1 MNRSSSG
8 AASSSAGSQR
18 RSVSGLRRNAFGDEY
33 FRKAMIEAEALG
45 ETMRDIVDLD
55 RYPINRPDEPA
66 AHALVADCRAALARD
81 GMFTLNGF
89 MTPAAVDAA
98 ISPLGAKFETESF
111 FHKRSHNIYFRDEV
125 EGLSPDH
132 PALALRETA
141 NRTLCADQLGD
152 NPLIRLYEAP
162 EFAAF
167 LAVVMD
173 KPSLFA
179 MADPLARVNVMT
191 YRSGEA
197 LNWHFDRSEFTT
209 TLLLEA
215 PLAGGEFE
223 YRTDLRSEDDP
234 NYDGVARLL
243 RGEDKLMRRISL
255 TPGAL
260 NVFRGK
266 NTPHR
271 VTPPQGSVNR
281 TIAVFSYYEA
291 AHVSFSAEERMGF
304 YGRAH

>member
-1 MNRSSSG
+1 
-8 AASSSAGSQR
+8 
-18 RSVSGLRRNAFGDEY
+18 
-33 FRKAMIEAEALG
+33 
-45 ETMRDIVDLD
+45 MRDIVDLD
-55 RYPINRPDEPA
+55 RYPIDRPDEPA
-66 AHALVADCRAALARD
+66 ALALVADCRAALARD
-81 GMFTLNGF
+81 GMITLDGF
-89 MTPAAVDAA
+89 MTPEGVDAA
-98 ISPLGAKFETESF
+98 LSPLGAKFETESF
-111 FHKRSHNIYFRDEV
+111 FHKRRHNVYFRDEV

-132 PALALRETA
+132 PALALRETV

-167 LAVVMD
+167 LAAVMD
-173 KPSLFA
+173 KPALFA
-179 MADPLARVNVMT
+179 MADPLARLNVMT

-223 YRTDLRSEDDP
+223 YRTDLRSDDDP
-234 NYDGVARLL
+234 NYGGVARLL
-243 RGEDKLMRRISL
+243 RGKDELTRRIAL
-255 TPGAL
+255 KPGAL
-260 NVFRGK
+260 NVFRGR

-271 VTPPQGSVNR
+271 VTPPQGPVNR

-291 AHVSFSAEERMGF
+291 PGVTFSASERSGF
-304 YGRAH
+304 YGRIE